1 MTSLS
6 NIEKIGEINAQKL
19 SWAGVETAESLLSRG
34 STRRDRLILAG
45 ETGLSSKRILEWVQH
60 LDLYRI
66 NGVGEDYALLLEAV
80 NVRSVS
86 ELAQQDPALLAER
99 IDLVNQEME
108 IVQRQ
113 PSLKVVK
120 RWVREAKKLPS
131 VVELD

>member
-34 STRRDRLILAG
+34 ATRRDRLILAG